1 MTRVPPS
8 PPPTAEQTQP
18 APKGNEKTRRLPSEH
33 LVLWLTLMAI
43 SFAALRILI
52 VSRGDSDTLRALVQ
66 NLNVTA
72 IVLATVLPLVTTVVW
87 LAFVLTLMASANN
100 ARKSNA
106 QTQNKRL
113 NSVALV
119 TATAIIFG
127 PPTFAICWFAMPMKY
142 VIFAGLLT
150 ALLVG
155 VYLGS
160 WHGQQFRNLFQT
172 TGVLL
177 VIIIFVA
184 GLYVVIAQVGVWLPR
199 ERLTIGQRKTGVVY
213 LLSADQQWTKYL
225 DGETHKVQV
234 VPSNDIKQRETITES
249 TDWPNQT
256 PSEFWSR
263 KP

>member
-8 PPPTAEQTQP
+8 PPATAEQTQ
-18 APKGNEKTRRLPSEH
+18 ATPKDNEKRRPPSEH

-72 IVLATVLPLVTTVVW
+72 IVLATILPLVTTVVW
-87 LAFVLTLMASANN
+87 LAFVMVLMAAANN

-106 QTQNKRL
+106 QRQNTTLKRL

-127 PPTFAICWFAMPMKY
+127 PPTIAICWFAMPMKY
-142 VIFAGLLT
+142 VIFAGVLT
-150 ALLVG
+150 VLLVG

-160 WHGQQFRNLFQT
+160 WHGQQFRSLFQT

-177 VIIIFVA
+177 IIIIFIA
-184 GLYVVIAQVGVWLPR
+184 GLYVVIVA
-199 ERLTIGQRKTGVVY
+199 
-213 LLSADQQWTKYL
+213 
-225 DGETHKVQV
+225 
-234 VPSNDIKQRETITES
+234 
-249 TDWPNQT
+249 
-256 PSEFWSR
+256 
-263 KP
+263 